1 MSNTSSIYQ
10 NDRNDKMLLFS
21 TVIFMVSILTLKTF
35 ISSEILEVL
44 LLIVTLFLLLL
55 HYIVSKESLIF
66 YRVEA
71 IWFLFLI
78 YFIFNILYQ
87 GRFMK
92 VHMLDIFIFVFIFL
106 VLLFYKISV
115 KHFITA
121 LKIIFVFSII
131 YALSAIFQFFFM
143 DIYTKYI
150 LHRFNSAQIEE
161 ILRIYRN
168 NNYTGFTSQTAY
180 LAGFLVY
187 GIGVIFVLYRNA
199 IKRAYRIIL
208 VLSLPVLFYSLLLTG
223 KRGHLLFM
231 IIALMVTYL
240 FSTEPKRF
248 FNQTFKIIIGIVFFI
263 FTFIIAFANY
273 TPNIDSQIGK
283 LYVRIES
290 TIEGFLVGED
300 ITSGRIYLYEHALK
314 LFNESPILG
323 IGWRRFQELSVGV
336 INLDR
341 GSHPHNIYFQLL
353 TEIGIVGFI
362 LFVIPV
368 VYVFI
373 RTIKLLMNS
382 DAIFSH
388 DSRWKIALQYSLYVQ
403 SFFLLYG
410 ITGNLLTD
418 HIFLLM
424 YFFAVTIVLSSMK
437 YAKLHQVSLNKTAK
451 ISPEQSNSAYNVP
464 ST

>member
-1 MSNTSSIYQ
+1 MSSMKSIHQ
-10 NDRNDKMLLFS
+10 TKNRNNVLLLS
-21 TVIFMVSILTLKTF
+21 TVFFMISILTLKTF
-35 ISSEILEVL
+35 ISSNLLEVML
-44 LLIVTLFLLLL
+44 LSTTIISLILYYMISNESLFL
-55 HYIVSKESLIF
+55 
-66 YRVEA
+66 YRVE
-71 IWFLFLI
+71 IMWFIFLI
-78 YFIFNILYQ
+78 YFTFNILYQ

-92 VHMLDIFIFVFIFL
+92 LHMLDIFIFMFII
-106 VLLFYKISV
+106 LLLLLYKTNVSYFV
-115 KHFITA
+115 TSF
-121 LKIIFVFSII
+121 KIIFWFSFV
-131 YALSAIFQFFFM
+131 YALSAMFQYINM
-143 DIYTKYI
+143 DLYSNLI
-150 LHRFNSAQIEE
+150 LHRFNSNETEE
-161 ILRIYRN
+161 ILRLYRN

-187 GIGVIFVLYRNA
+187 GTGVIFVLYRNT

-273 TPNIDSQIGK
+273 TPNIDSQVGK
-283 LYVRIES
+283 LYLRIER
-290 TIEGFLVGED
+290 TIEGFLAGED
-300 ITSGRIYLYEHALK
+300 VTSGRIYLYEHALK

-353 TEIGIVGFI
+353 TELGIIGFI
-362 LFVIPV
+362 LFMIPV

-373 RTIKLLMNS
+373 RTIRLLMNS

-424 YFFAVTIVLSSMK
+424 YFFAITIVLSSMK
-437 YAKLHQVSLNKTAK
+437 YAELHQVSLNKMAET
-451 ISPEQSNSAYNVP
+451 SQ
-464 ST
+464 